1 MYKASTADK
10 NFEIAVEDQGIS
22 IDGQL
27 LNWNLMKVSDRE
39 YHVIHYHHGYRI
51 EIIEVDTKAKVV
63 QLKINNQPFSI
74 SVKDRFDRLLEQ
86 MGLSAG
92 AGQRV
97 NAVKAPMPGLVV
109 EVRVKEGDQVAS
121 GDALVILEAMKMENI
136 IRSAG
141 DGVIKKVHVATGE
154 GVEKNQ
160 VLIEF

>member
-1 MYKASTADK
+1 MYKASTGDK
-10 NFEIAVEDQGIS
+10 TFEIVVEDQGIL

-27 LNWNLMKVSDRE
+27 LSWNLMKISDRE
-39 YHVIHYHHGYRI
+39 YHAIHHHKGYRI
-51 EIIEVDTKAKVV
+51 EIIDIDSKAKVV
-63 QLKINNQPFSI
+63 QLKINNRIYSI

-86 MGLSAG
+86 MGLNAG

-109 EVRVKEGDQVAS
+109 EVRVKVGDQVAS